1 MATVTHTVKAPIEM
15 AVDSLERDESHLEKI
30 RKLRRVNPTIG
41 YKSVAEKLKISI
53 GRANALLDIVKEEEI
68 GRWMSRQ
75 AMVGRLTREMEGLAE
90 ELAQL
95 RDGTKRDLE
104 LRHEIGLIA
113 AKIMKLS
120 KVVVRLGDR

>member
-1 MATVTHTVKAPIEM
+1 MATVTHIVKAPIEM

-41 YKSVAEKLKISI
+41 YKSISEKLKISI
-53 GRANALLDIVKEEEI
+53 GRSNALLDIVKEEET

-104 LRHEIGLIA
+104 IRHEIGLIA
-113 AKIMKLS
+113 AKILKLS
-120 KVVVRLGDR
+120 KVLVRLGDR